1 MLTGKKEDVGRG
13 GVFATSEGTTCVFS
27 IYKRRMRVL
36 GGRSIAPTPMAQHA
50 HVRTCGCATL
60 RCPYLHLC

>member
-27 IYKRRMRVL
+27 IYK
-36 GGRSIAPTPMAQHA
+36 
-50 HVRTCGCATL
+50 
-60 RCPYLHLC
+60 